1 MNKKYKRLSKRM
13 DELEEALVIKI
24 KEIEGNMIT
33 IMDILEGRLTK
44 SIVPTKNNEFKEIKN
59 DK

>member
-44 SIVPTKNNEFKEIKN
+44 SIVPTKNNKFKEIKN

>member
-1 MNKKYKRLSKRM
+1 MNKKYKRLSKRI